1 MDVKTAFL
9 NSQIIEDVYVEY
21 PHGFSK
27 SGEVCRL
34 LKGLYGLK
42 QSPRMWYKVIHDF
55 LVSLGFQK
63 LQADHSV
70 FMTKNSPFT
79 SANGLIVL
87 VYVDDIKIIGSRAA
101 VDSLKQQ
108 LCSKFEMTDLGP
120 ISYYLGM
127 TVTRNR
133 KLKTI
138 TIQQHSYL
146 KRVLQTFHYWDNEHD
161 KALLNSVKTPMDEKD
176 QHLEPFDGQAS
187 KDDIK
192 IYQSQVGSLMYA
204 IIETQPDLAFAIS

>member
-1 MDVKTAFL
+1 MAFRMLFALAAYYDLKIDQMDVKTAFL
-9 NSQIIEDVYVEY
+9 NGQIIEDVYVEY
-21 PHGFSK
+21 PHGFGK

-42 QSPRMWYKVIHDF
+42 QSPCMWYKVIHDF

-63 LQADHSV
+63 LQANHSV
-70 FMTKNSPFT
+70 FTTKNSPFT
-79 SANGLIVL
+79 SANGLIVS

-108 LCSKFEMTDLGP
+108 FCSKFEMTDLGP

-138 TIQQHSYL
+138 TIQQRSYL

-161 KALLNSVKTPMDEKD
+161 KPLLNPVKTPMR
-176 QHLEPFDGQAS
+176 PGSGQ
-187 KDDIK
+187 
-192 IYQSQVGSLMYA
+192 
-204 IIETQPDLAFAIS
+204 